1 MKIFADDVAMYC
13 PVHSGD
19 DCKAFQH
26 DLNLVSTWCS
36 KWQMRLNVSKCELLC
51 ISNKRSPVR
60 PAYYINNCHLQ
71 WASSVKYLGVVVDS
85 KLSWNDHIS
94 HISSKASKT
103 LNLLRRHMFTCHTSS
118 KHKAFRALVLPI
130 LDYASTVWNPH
141 TQKNIL
147 ALEKLQNRGARW
159 VCGSRF
165 NPHACT
171 WSRSSSDCCRELQ
184 WPSLSNRRGY
194 LSVTTIYDMLH
205 HNISLDFSS
214 FFTLSSSPTRSHSLS
229 ILCKHSSIDSHRYSF
244 FTNSIY
250 FWNRIPFS
258 ILSVPHRSTFKH
270 LLYKFLCSV

>member
-1 MKIFADDVAMYC
+1 MAVILVLLLCILLQGILCVLRYVVVVLNVSSNVSHIYTHIC

-51 ISNKRSPVR
+51 ISNQRSPVR

-118 KHKAFRALVLPI
+118 KHKAFRAFGEI
-130 LDYASTVWNPH
+130 TESW
-141 TQKNIL
+141 
-147 ALEKLQNRGARW
+147 
-159 VCGSRF
+159 C
-165 NPHACT
+165 
-171 WSRSSSDCCRELQ
+171 
-184 WPSLSNRRGY
+184 
-194 LSVTTIYDMLH
+194 
-205 HNISLDFSS
+205 
-214 FFTLSSSPTRSHSLS
+214 
-229 ILCKHSSIDSHRYSF
+229 
-244 FTNSIY
+244 
-250 FWNRIPFS
+250 
-258 ILSVPHRSTFKH
+258 
-270 LLYKFLCSV
+270 

>member
-1 MKIFADDVAMYC
+1 MNSSYVCRYKRACCILFYC
-13 PVHSGD
+13 
-19 DCKAFQH
+19 
-26 DLNLVSTWCS
+26 T
-36 KWQMRLNVSKCELLC
+36 
-51 ISNKRSPVR
+51 
-60 PAYYINNCHLQ
+60 YYINNCHLQ

-147 ALEKLQNRGARW
+147 ALEKLHNRGARC

-184 WPSLSNRRGY
+184 CMAISFQPSRVSLCN
-194 LSVTTIYDMLH
+194 H
-205 HNISLDFSS
+205 HI
-214 FFTLSSSPTRSHSLS
+214 
-229 ILCKHSSIDSHRYSF
+229 
-244 FTNSIY
+244 
-250 FWNRIPFS
+250 
-258 ILSVPHRSTFKH
+258 
-270 LLYKFLCSV
+270 